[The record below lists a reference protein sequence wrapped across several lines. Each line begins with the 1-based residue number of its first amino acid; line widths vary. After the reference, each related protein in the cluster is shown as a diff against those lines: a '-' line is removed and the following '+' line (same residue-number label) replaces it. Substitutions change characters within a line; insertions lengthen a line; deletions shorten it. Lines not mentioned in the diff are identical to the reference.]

1 MNPPHNP
8 LVVAAL
14 ALLAIW
20 SLAWKGVALW
30 KAARRDQ
37 PLWYIVILVLNTA
50 GILEI
55 LYIFIY
61 ARRQPDLVTEG
72 RGDEW

>member
-8 LVVAAL
+8 VVVAAL
-14 ALLAIW
+14 VLLILW
-20 SLAWKGVALW
+20 SCIWKGVALW

-55 LYIFIY
+55 LYILIY

>member
-14 ALLAIW
+14 VLLAIW

-37 PLWYIVILVLNTA
+37 PLWYIIILVLNTA

-55 LYIFIY
+55 LYILIY
-61 ARRQPDLVTEG
+61 ARRQPDLVTDG
-72 RGDEW
+72 RGDER